1 MAYFKY
7 FPKTAYDVRG
17 IDGNL
22 RFDYVTNLL
31 TRVLVKSHGWKD
43 VDGSPN
49 EALIGASHYRK
60 YLIRDGDRPD
70 TLADQ
75 FYGDSELH
83 WIILYAN
90 GAKFQHPFYDWPM
103 TQYYF
108 TKFINKKYGSSNVYS
123 THHYEDTNGF
133 EVDSTAAGAT
143 AVTNY
148 IYEERLND
156 AKRTI
161 RVMQKEFVPL
171 VVNEFKRLM
180 AR

>member
-1 MAYFKY
+1 MAYFNY

-17 IDGNL
+17 VEENEHY
-22 RFDYVTNLL
+22 DYVTNLL
-31 TRVLVKSHGWKD
+31 TRVLVKCHGWKD
-43 VDGSPN
+43 VDGSLH
-49 EALIGASHYRK
+49 EALVGTCHYQK
-60 YLIRDGDRPD
+60 YLVRDGDRPD

-75 FYGDSELH
+75 FYGDAELH

-90 GAKFQHPFYDWPM
+90 GSKFQHPFYDWPM
-103 TQYYF
+103 THHDF
-108 TKFINKKYGSSNVYS
+108 SKFINKKYGVDNIYA
-123 THHYEDTNGF
+123 THHHEDTNGY

-143 AVTNY
+143 PVTNY
-148 IYEERLND
+148 IYEETKND

-161 RVMQKEFVPL
+161 RIMQKEFVPL

>member
-1 MAYFKY
+1 MYFEN
-7 FPKTAYDVRG
+7 FPLIPYDSVG
-17 IDGNL
+17 DGN
-22 RFDYVTNLL
+22 FKIVTNLL
-31 TRVLVKSHGWKD
+31 KRVAIRSKVSVNTALYDTYDVKEGE
-43 VDGSPN
+43 SP
-49 EALIGASHYRK
+49 EI
-60 YLIRDGDRPD
+60 I
-70 TLADQ
+70 ADKL
-75 FYGDSELH
+75 YGDSELH

-103 TQYYF
+103 TQYDF

-123 THHYEDTNGF
+123 AHHYEDANGF

-148 IYEERLND
+148 IYEEKRND

>member
-1 MAYFKY
+1 MAYFNY

-17 IDGNL
+17 VESDE
-22 RFDYVTNLL
+22 RYDYITNLL
-31 TRVLVKSHGWKD
+31 TRVLVKCHGWKD
-43 VDGSPN
+43 TDGSLH
-49 EALIGASHYRK
+49 EALIGTCHYQK
-60 YLIRDGDRPD
+60 YLVRDGDRPD

-103 TQYYF
+103 THYDF
-108 TKFINKKYGSSNVYS
+108 TKFMNKKYGSSNVYS
-123 THHYEDTNGF
+123 AHHYEDANGF

-161 RVMQKEFVPL
+161 RVMQKEFIPL